1 MNQQKIVRAFIDLDN
16 TEQAHKR
23 IVETAGPGNWRVVSI
38 APLESLTRSM
48 QESPGGGELETAGK
62 NPVVVL
68 AVVEEA

>member
-1 MNQQKIVRAFIDLDN
+1 MKQQKIVRTFIDLDN
-16 TEQAHKR
+16 TEQAHGR
-23 IVETAGPGNWRVVSI
+23 IMDAAGPGNWRVVSI
-38 APLESLTRSM
+38 APLEILTGSM